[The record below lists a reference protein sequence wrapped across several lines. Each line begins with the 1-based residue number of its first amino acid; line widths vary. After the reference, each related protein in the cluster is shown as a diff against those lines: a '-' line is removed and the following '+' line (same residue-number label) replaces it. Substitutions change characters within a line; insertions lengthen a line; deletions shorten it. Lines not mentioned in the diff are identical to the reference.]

1 MGLGMASVAHMW
13 SVGVVGSRQRGKAG
27 GIFVGNPDGGGLLVG
42 LPVGCGSAGGQ
53 AAGLA
58 AGVYLGMTCA
68 ALSVVAGCVG
78 QSQLYGAG
86 GILVG
91 VLVGAG
97 MLVGVLGG
105 SGVVFGMGIGDG
117 EVGRVVG
124 GANVSTWLVSG
135 MG

>member
-1 MGLGMASVAHMW
+1 MGLGMASVAQRW
-13 SVGVVGSRQRGKAG
+13 SVGVVGSRQREKTG

-42 LPVGCGSAGGQ
+42 LSVGCGGVGGQ
-53 AAGLA
+53 AVGLA
-58 AGVYLGMTCA
+58 AGVCLGVTYA

-91 VLVGAG
+91 VL
-97 MLVGVLGG
+97 LVPGCWLEFWVDRGWFWG
-105 SGVVFGMGIGDG
+105 
-117 EVGRVVG
+117 
-124 GANVSTWLVSG
+124 LVSV

>member
-1 MGLGMASVAHMW
+1 MGLGMASMAHRW
-13 SVGVVGSRQRGKAG
+13 SVGGVGSRQGKKTG

-42 LPVGCGSAGGQ
+42 LPVGCRGVGGK
-53 AAGLA
+53 AVGLA
-58 AGVYLGMTCA
+58 DGVCLGMTCV

-86 GILVG
+86 GISVG

-105 SGVVFGMGIGDG
+105 S
-117 EVGRVVG
+117 RVVLG
-124 GANVSTWLVSG
+124 WVSV